1 MCVLQIFSPNLR
13 LFLTSFLRHNWYAW
27 TFTYLKLQLIGFDT
41 GIHLRNHYYKE
52 MGISITLQSFFRLLL
67 NASFLPFFVL
77 IQILTWHSI
86 FFFLLEE
93 FSFTFF
99 FCSMGLLAKNSWN
112 FCLSETIFISPAIFK
127 DVFLGREL
135 WHFFLSAFYH
145 ILFHFLLIC
154 VISNEKSA
162 VVLTYLYSFMCKV
175 SFFSECF

>member
-52 MGISITLQSFFRLLL
+52 MGISITLQRFFRSLL

-86 FFFLLEE
+86 FFFYLKSFLLH
-93 FSFTFF
+93 FF
-99 FCSMGLLAKNSWN
+99 FVVWVYWQRIL
-112 FCLSETIFISPAIFK
+112 EIFVYLKQSLFHLQ
-127 DVFLGREL
+127 FLKMFFWVEN

-145 ILFHFLLIC
+145 ILFHFLLIR

>member
-86 FFFLLEE
+86 FFFYLKSFLLH
-93 FSFTFF
+93 FF
-99 FCSMGLLAKNSWN
+99 FFVVWVYWQRIL
-112 FCLSETIFISPAIFK
+112 EIFVYLKQS
-127 DVFLGREL
+127 
-135 WHFFLSAFYH
+135 
-145 ILFHFLLIC
+145 LFHLQFLKMFFWVENSDIFFFQHFT
-154 VISNEKSA
+154 
-162 VVLTYLYSFMCKV
+162 TYYFI
-175 SFFSECF
+175 FFWFVWFLMRNLQ